1 MLSCLWLM
9 DSLRKHELPIS
20 DLFIIS
26 LLLFSES
33 MHPVKTGTIMKDSSN
48 K

>member
-1 MLSCLWLM
+1 MLSCLWLI
-9 DSLRKHELPIS
+9 DSLRKHELLIS

-26 LLLFSES
+26 LLLSSES
-33 MHPVKTGTIMKDSSN
+33 MNQVKTGTIMKNSSN